1 MFEKILV
8 AVDGSEASTKAVALT
23 AELAATHEA
32 EVLILHVREVEVG
45 RFSGTLELPAD
56 ARDLVNEHVNELVAH
71 QIVAKG
77 EIHGAPFGRAA
88 AEIVDEATQAGAD
101 LIVMGSRGL
110 SDWAAT
116 MVGSVTHKVIAL
128 ATVPVLIAR

>member
-8 AVDGSEASTKAVALT
+8 AVDGSEASKKAV
-23 AELAATHEA
+23 ELAATLAATIKA
-32 EVLILHVREVEVG
+32 EVLVFHVREVEVG

-56 ARDLVNEHVNELVAH
+56 ARDLVNEHVDALVAKG
-71 QIVAKG
+71 VLAKG
-77 EIHGAPFGRAA
+77 EIKGAPFGRAA
-88 AEIVDEATQAGAD
+88 ALIVEEAKEAGAD

>member
-8 AVDGSEASTKAVALT
+8 AVDGSPASKKAVALT
-23 AELAATHEA
+23 ATLPQAMGS
-32 EVLILHVREVEVG
+32 EVLVFHVREVEVG
-45 RFSGTLELPAD
+45 RLSGALELPAD
-56 ARDLVNEHVNELVAH
+56 AHDLVNEHVNALVA
-71 QIVAKG
+71 QGILAKG
-77 EIHGAPFGRAA
+77 EIKGPPFGRAA
-88 AEIVDEATQAGAD
+88 GEIVEEATDSRAD

-128 ATVPVLIAR
+128 TTIPVLIAR